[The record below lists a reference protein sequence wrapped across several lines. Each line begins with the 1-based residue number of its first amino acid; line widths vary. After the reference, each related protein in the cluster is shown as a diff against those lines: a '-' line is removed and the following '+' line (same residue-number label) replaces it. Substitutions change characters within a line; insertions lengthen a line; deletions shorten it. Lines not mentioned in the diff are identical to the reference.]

1 MKYKAFQDFYL
12 EEPIK
17 HLLLHEHNG
26 VLISPPFATEQC
38 KDYSKIM
45 CFKGG
50 KQWTIDLDLPPATS
64 KFSGMVTIGDSVWF
78 IPYGIWDDFNIVV
91 QLKDFKPIYHTINMP
106 GKGQFYNAATNG
118 ITAFSFPLGYEDT
131 SYGLFIENDVVN
143 LVPFD
148 RQNHIKLHM
157 GTVYCNGRYWSA
169 PRSDSP
175 GYVNFVSFD
184 GEELINYPI
193 TVKNPE
199 VTRKYTDIIVKD
211 NILYSLPFG
220 ETAGTTEVIE
230 FNTDTNQYHLYDLN
244 IPDFAKKFNAGV
256 LLDDVII
263 ALPYGD
269 EYADDSNLGL
279 VYNIITHEYKT
290 FDIGMS
296 WGGKY
301 RFRCGVAH
309 QGHAVFLPTGT
320 PTCPILII
328 DKQGNILKKEIREGC
343 MLGRPII
350 YNNKVMTMSYNMLTK
365 EHELI
370 TID

>member
-1 MKYKAFQDFYL
+1 M
-12 EEPIK
+12 
-17 HLLLHEHNG
+17 
-26 VLISPPFATEQC
+26 
-38 KDYSKIM
+38 
-45 CFKGG
+45 
-50 KQWTIDLDLPPATS
+50 
-64 KFSGMVTIGDSVWF
+64 
-78 IPYGIWDDFNIVV
+78 
-91 QLKDFKPIYHTINMP
+91 
-106 GKGQFYNAATNG
+106 
-118 ITAFSFPLGYEDT
+118 
-131 SYGLFIENDVVN
+131 
-143 LVPFD
+143 
-148 RQNHIKLHM
+148 
-157 GTVYCNGRYWSA
+157 
-169 PRSDSP
+169 
-175 GYVNFVSFD
+175 
-184 GEELINYPI
+184 
-193 TVKNPE
+193 
-199 VTRKYTDIIVKD
+199 
-211 NILYSLPFG
+211 LYSLPFG